1 MSGQP
6 PQRPGGTSLK
16 IADLRPSTKPIQAV
30 KFIVLEKGP
39 VQVIHATDE
48 AKNQVEIPICTALVA
63 DETACC
69 HFQLNGAAEVDY
81 VNAGDIVRLTQG
93 MFTFYKNSLMLKAGR
108 RGLLER
114 VGEFTMVFSE
124 AVNVSLL
131 TW

>member
-1 MSGQP
+1 
-6 PQRPGGTSLK
+6 LK

-69 HFQLNGAAEVDY
+69 HFQVTTVAPKPVTSQNLLAAPQSLN
-81 VNAGDIVRLTQG
+81 
-93 MFTFYKNSLMLKAGR
+93 
-108 RGLLER
+108 
-114 VGEFTMVFSE
+114 
-124 AVNVSLL
+124 
-131 TW
+131 